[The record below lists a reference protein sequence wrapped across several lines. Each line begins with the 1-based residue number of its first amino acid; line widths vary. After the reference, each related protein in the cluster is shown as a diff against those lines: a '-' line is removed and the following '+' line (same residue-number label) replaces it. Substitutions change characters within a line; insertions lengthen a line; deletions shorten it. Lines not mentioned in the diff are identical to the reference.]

1 MSLFISDMLF
11 GEFGFDVSLDGESD
25 EGEFLFIID
34 GLILL
39 FKSLLFGI

>member
-1 MSLFISDMLF
+1 MSF
-11 GEFGFDVSLDGESD
+11 GEFAFDDSLDGESE